1 MASRAER
8 RRSMSQREAERRT
21 DALIATMQR
30 LSREGK
36 DPTAIAK
43 RLGCS
48 EELVVAVL
56 ESYPLGEGNR

>member
-8 RRSMSQREAERRT
+8 RRSMSKREAERRT

-36 DPTAIAK
+36 EP
-43 RLGCS
+43 
-48 EELVVAVL
+48 AVL
-56 ESYPLGEGNR
+56 ESYPPGEGDR